1 MKVEFSLL
9 GGFSVAVDGRDVP
22 ASAWGRRQA
31 ASLVKMLALAPGRRL
46 HREQVMEALWPGL
59 APDAAAPRLHKAA
72 HYARRALGLESGGI
86 TARNDMIELFP
97 GDVVHVDAVEFR
109 RAAEAALA
117 GGAEERATAALQLYA
132 GPLLPEDLYE
142 TWAEEHRDAL
152 RQLHVDL
159 LRFTRRWEELLQ
171 EDPLDEQAH
180 LALAQALAGRGDARG
195 ALRQL
200 ERLDQALRRELGT
213 TPSPQAE
220 QLRAQLIRTM
230 GTPEP
235 SGGVAPTERR
245 LVGRRDVGDEL
256 RARLADAQKGRGSTL
271 LVTGPPGVGKTA
283 VLELAVSLAAR
294 AGLRTARGMASAIEG
309 PWPYASVLE
318 ALGDLCRRHPG
329 LLDGLDDRYREEFD
343 RALSGRDVTWS
354 GESGHQR
361 LFVAAAELVRLAA
374 AGRGLLVVID
384 DLHEADQA
392 SLRLLHYLARCAVTE
407 PVVLVLASRPGRA
420 SADTAPLDDV
430 QTSLIARGMGSRV
443 EVRPLDRQATLRL
456 LADRFPDLDEGSRE
470 RIWALSGGLPFS
482 ALELGRA
489 AAGGGGQTWSMG
501 GLPAD
506 VQRTLQ
512 RVALLGLT
520 FTTDEFLALSGV
532 SEAVAYRHLETA
544 QQALVVERSETGYRF
559 RHSLVRD
566 AILGAMSEE
575 GRRASRLEVARQLAA
590 LGAPPA
596 RVAHQYLAAGAPRE
610 AISHVLPAVET
621 AGALG
626 AYRDALDLV
635 DAVVDHASGETLGH
649 LLARRGDL
657 LMALGKPEAVHE
669 YRRALAYTRGTEHRL
684 VRARLARASCFGGD
698 FDTARA
704 ALAGLELE
712 GDAADGPILLARGN
726 FSYFSGDVDAAWDA
740 ATQAREML
748 LGTEDPWQYVDL
760 VALQG
765 LIAHQR
771 GEWFERFR
779 VELRRTQGNT
789 GLATAL
795 FDAHL
800 CVAEYVLYGPTPYS
814 EVISLAEDLRRRSE
828 HFGALRGVAFA
839 TALIGEAA
847 LLMGDLDRAERE
859 LEEAADL
866 HRDADASAG
875 VAHSLQRLAEVRLL
889 RGDRIE
895 AQRLL
900 QQALPL
906 ARWSIMSMH
915 LLQRI
920 HGLMVTAAPD
930 VSVARAMVARG
941 EATMGETDR
950 CPFCDIT
957 FAVPAAIACADAGD
971 IAAAERHL
979 ATARDCA
986 ERWEGGAWDAAVLE
1000 ASAHVERARGHTAAA
1015 GQLLQQAAALFAAAG
1030 QPLDTQRCL
1039 DQQELLSS
1047 ALAQG

>member
-1 MKVEFSLL
+1 MKVEFILL
-9 GGFSVAVDGRDVP
+9 GGFSVSVEGREVP
-22 ASAWGRRQA
+22 ASTWGRRQA

-46 HREQVMEALWPGL
+46 HREQVMDALWPGL

-72 HYARRALGLESGGI
+72 HYARRALGQESGGI
-86 TARNDMIELFP
+86 AARNDMIELFP
-97 GDVVHVDAVEFR
+97 GDEVRVDAVEFR
-109 RAAEAALA
+109 RAAEVALA
-117 GGAEERATAALQLYA
+117 QGREAQVTTALDLYT
-132 GPLLPEDLYE
+132 GQLLPDDLYE
-142 TWAEEHRDAL
+142 SWAEEQRESL
-152 RQLHVDL
+152 RQLHLDL
-159 LRFTRRWEELLQ
+159 LRLSGRWEEVVH

-180 LALAQALAGRGDARG
+180 VALAQSLADRGDARG

-213 TPSPQAE
+213 APGARAE
-220 QLRAQLIRTM
+220 QLRAQLLQTM
-230 GTPEP
+230 GTPVP
-235 SGGVAPTERR
+235 SGGAGRTERR
-245 LVGRRDVGDEL
+245 LIGRRGIGDEL
-256 RARLADAQKGRGSTL
+256 RARLADAEKGRGSTL
-271 LVTGPPGVGKTA
+271 LVTGPPGVGKSA
-283 VLELAVSLAAR
+283 VLELATSLAAR
-294 AGLRTARGMASAIEG
+294 AGWRTARGMASAIEG

-318 ALGDLCRRHPG
+318 ALGDLCRKHPG

-343 RALSGRDVTWS
+343 KALSGRDVMWS

-374 AGRGLLVVID
+374 AGRGLLLVID

-407 PVVLVLASRPGRA
+407 HVVLVLASRPA
-420 SADTAPLDDV
+420 STDTPPLDDV
-430 QTSLIARGMGSRV
+430 QASLVSRGIGSRV
-443 EVRPLDRQATLRL
+443 EVRPLDREATLRL
-456 LADRFPDLDEGSRE
+456 LADRFPDLDEASRE
-470 RIWALSGGLPFS
+470 RVWALSGGLPFT

-489 AAGGGGQTWSMG
+489 TAGGGEETWSMS
-501 GLPAD
+501 GLPPD

-512 RVALLGLT
+512 RVALLGLA
-520 FTTDEFLALSGV
+520 FTTDEFLAVSGLP
-532 SEAVAYRHLETA
+532 EAVAYRHLETA
-544 QQALVVERSETGYRF
+544 QQTLVVERSETGYSF
-559 RHSLVRD
+559 RHPLLRD
-566 AILGAMSEE
+566 AILDGMSGE
-575 GRRASRLEVARQLAA
+575 RLRAYRLEVARQLAG

-596 RVAHQYLAAGAPRE
+596 RVAHQFLAAGAPRE
-610 AISHVLPAVET
+610 AIAHVLPAVET

-657 LMALGKPEAVHE
+657 LMALGNPEAAHD
-669 YRRALAYTRGTEHRL
+669 YRRALAHTRGTEHRL
-684 VRARLARASCFGGD
+684 VRARLARAASFGGD

-712 GDAADGPILLARGN
+712 GDEADGPILLARGN
-726 FSYFSGDVDAAWDA
+726 FSYFSGDIDAAWDA
-740 ATQAREML
+740 ATRAREML
-748 LGTEDPWQYVDL
+748 LGSDDPWQYVDL

-789 GLATAL
+789 GLVSAL

-814 EVISLAEDLRRRSE
+814 EVISLAEELQRRAE

-839 TALIGEAA
+839 RALIGEAA
-847 LLMGDLDRAERE
+847 LLMGDLDRAQRE

-875 VAHSLQRLAEVRLL
+875 VAHSLQRLAEVHLA
-889 RGDRIE
+889 RGDPVE

-920 HGLMVTAAPD
+920 HGLMVRAAPD
-930 VSVARAMVARG
+930 PGVARALVARA
-941 EATMGETDR
+941 EATMGDIDR

-971 IAAAERHL
+971 FEAAQRHL
-979 ATARDCA
+979 ATARACA
-986 ERWEGGAWDAAVLE
+986 ARWEGVAWDAAVLE
-1000 ASAHVERARGHTAAA
+1000 ASAHLERAQGDSATASR
-1015 GQLLQQAAALFAAAG
+1015 LLQQAATLFAVAD
-1030 QPLDTQRCL
+1030 QPLDARRCSV
-1039 DQQELLSS
+1039 DREHLSS
-1047 ALAQG
+1047 ALA